1 MDFSSLV
8 LAPGMNAFARVCT
21 FYPRA
26 SQPTT
31 VSDAQP
37 NGAPFVGRGV
47 YSSRPVDVQMQDGTI
62 FSDQETSL
70 GIRLAEFTVPPE
82 IGDRIK
88 VDGVEGLYWVGDI
101 DTDGQGGAVILL
113 RNTAPQ
119 EAP

>member
-21 FYPRA
+21 FYPRVSQA
-26 SQPTT
+26 ST
-31 VSDAQP
+31 VSADNP
-37 NGAPFVGRGV
+37 NGAPYVGRGV

-70 GIRLAEFTVPPE
+70 GIRLAEFPVAPE

-88 VDGVEGLYWVGDI
+88 VDGIDGLYWVGDV
-101 DTDGQGGAVILL
+101 DTDGQGGATILL

-119 EAP
+119 ETP